1 MPSSLSPRL
10 ANAFLLVA
18 VGIAALTACS
28 TDSGPAHVASA
39 PTASVARPGPF
50 GPRTLASR
58 PPRELSSKPIA
69 VGAGVVLTLPDDRS
83 SLVAYDPATGA
94 QRWKSSVRS
103 GYAQQAWPVGSD
115 FIVSWG
121 IQSPEGNDQSTVGD
135 FVARLN
141 GRTGKPVWA
150 TRVSEWPSRGGSI
163 SFRPRAGVVLVSGQ
177 SRYSWTTALD
187 LESGKIRW
195 KQTDSVLTAD
205 DFDAGDFGGNYV
217 LVYKQ
222 LDSYAD
228 TGRLMRINPSK
239 GKALW
244 TVALGKAYGTTVY
257 NVRNHVVVSRR
268 GRDGAGIVMFLEGAT
283 GKRVSVIHGAVR
295 AHDDNIVVVSSKTGV
310 AAYDQSGNKRWEVA
324 DLVIE
329 DGRRAFSDGK
339 TVYLL
344 TGSEKQGTLSLVG
357 LDAASG
363 KQVTSLTH
371 QMEAELLG
379 TVNGFLVAESPY
391 GNVGL
396 IFASK
401 PEHG

>member
-1 MPSSLSPRL
+1 MPSFLTPRL
-10 ANAFLLVA
+10 ANAFLLA
-18 VGIAALTACS
+18 ALGIPALTACS
-28 TDSGPAHVASA
+28 TGSGPAHAASA
-39 PTASVARPGPF
+39 PTSPAARPGPF
-50 GPRTLASR
+50 GPRTLASE
-58 PPRELSSKPIA
+58 PRELGGKPIA
-69 VGAGVVLTLPDDRS
+69 VGAGVVLTLPDERS

-103 GYAQQAWPVGSD
+103 GYAEQAWPVGSD

-121 IQSPEGNDQSTVGD
+121 NQSPEGNDQSTVGD
-135 FVARLN
+135 FVARLD

-150 TRVSEWPSRGGSI
+150 TRVSEWPSRGSDDI
-163 SFRPRAGVVLVSGQ
+163 SFRPRAGVVLVSGR

-187 LESGKIRW
+187 LETGKARW
-195 KQTDSVLTAD
+195 KQTDSVLTAA
-205 DFDAGDFGGNYV
+205 DFDAGDFGGNYA

-222 LDSYAD
+222 FDSYAD

-244 TVALGKAYGTTVY
+244 TVALGKAYGTTLY
-257 NVRNHVVVSRR
+257 NVRNHIVVSRR
-268 GRDGAGIVMFLEGAT
+268 GRDGVGSVMFLDGAT
-283 GKRVSVIHGAVR
+283 GKRVSVVHGAVR
-295 AHDDNIVVVSSKTGV
+295 AHDDNIVVISSETGV

-329 DGRRAFSDGK
+329 KGRRAFSDGK

-344 TGSEKQGTLSLVG
+344 TGSEKQGALSLVG

-371 QMEAELLG
+371 QTEAELLG

-391 GNVGL
+391 GNEGL
-396 IFASK
+396 IFAGK
-401 PEHG
+401 PEHA